1 MIVAT
6 TSSFVVGKYTVQQR
20 PRFDNPAFAVFIIF
34 LGAKLIG
41 KQFSMPSVSDCDA
54 LKRAA
59 KEATPLAVTERVHG
73 YGRRAAFPVSVCER
87 CGSKFTR
94 GLSSLCVPC
103 KESRGERR

>member
-6 TSSFVVGKYTVQQR
+6 TSSFTVGRYTVQQR

-41 KQFSMPSVSDCDA
+41 KQFSMPSVSDCDT
-54 LKRAA
+54 LKRQASEDA
-59 KEATPLAVTERVHG
+59 KPLAIADRQA

-103 KESRGERR
+103 KERR